1 VDFAS
6 DGAFGATTAA
16 PSLALVQA
24 MARIMSVVVRRNAI
38 PDSQRNKA
46 EELDGMLRVCGTT
59 MVATRLDSLAGRS
72 QN

>member
-1 VDFAS
+1 
-6 DGAFGATTAA
+6 
-16 PSLALVQA
+16 LALVQA